1 MNALSGIAPSG
12 SAHSGSAP
20 GNALVLQ
27 AGGPTAVINATLAA
41 VIATWEQAQGR
52 PGGRLLGARN
62 GMLGLAAGDWVAL
75 DDLSPDRVQAL
86 AQQPGAAL
94 GGGRHRLGDEQLAP
108 TLDLLAR
115 HEIGALFLIGGNG
128 TAAAAWRLAQANP
141 TLTVIALPK
150 TVDNDL
156 PGTEVA
162 PGWGSAARYTAH
174 SLRDAWLDLHAMSTF
189 DDVVVYE
196 VMGRHAGWLAAA
208 ACLARAGA
216 QGGPQLILL
225 PEAPIDEDALLE
237 AIARVHA
244 RDGVC
249 LVAAAEGVRD
259 HSGGYLAERA
269 GAAGTDASG
278 QRVFSMAA
286 GVSAYLCAQVQQ
298 RLGLRTRQ
306 VRANTL
312 QRVAAALVSPLDRE
326 LAWMVGAVGVQRA
339 LEGESALLM
348 GLARSGEQWRVQPAP
363 LSDVVGRE
371 RLFPQAWLADPYD
384 VAPAFRAYAAP
395 FVEDLEPAPILW

>member
-1 MNALSGIAPSG
+1 MSGPARDLRH
-12 SAHSGSAP
+12 ARNVR
-20 GNALVLQ
+20 NALVMQ
-27 AGGPTAVINATLAA
+27 CGGPTAVINATLAA
-41 VIATWEQAQGR
+41 VIQSWQQAR
-52 PGGRLLGARN
+52 GGSGAHLLGARN
-62 GMLGLAAGDWVAL
+62 GLLGLVQADWVELDAL
-75 DDLSPDRVQAL
+75 TAEQVHAL

-94 GGGRHRLGDEQLAP
+94 GGGRHRLGEDELAP
-108 TLDLLAR
+108 TLELLAR
-115 HEIGALFLIGGNG
+115 HGIDALFLIGGNG

-141 TLTVIALPK
+141 ALRVISLPK

-162 PGWGSAARYTAH
+162 PGWGSAARYTAQ
-174 SLRDAWLDLHAMSTF
+174 SVREAWLDLHAMSTF

-208 ACLARAGA
+208 AGLARGGE

-225 PEAPIDEDALLE
+225 PEAPVDEDALLE

-249 LVAAAEGVRD
+249 LVAAAEGARD
-259 HSGGYLAERA
+259 RSGAFLAERA
-269 GAAGTDASG
+269 GEASVDASG

-286 GVSAYLCAQVQQ
+286 GVSAYLCTQVQQ

-312 QRVAAALVSPLDRE
+312 QRVSGALVSPLDRE

-339 LEGESALLM
+339 LIGQSGLLM
-348 GLARSGEQWRVQPAP
+348 GLARVGEQWRVEPVP
-363 LSDVVGRE
+363 LAEVVGRE
-371 RLFPQAWLADPYD
+371 RLFPQEWLSGAFA

-395 FVEDLEPAPILW
+395 FVEELEAPLLW